1 MALTTWTIE
10 ADDRE
15 RAGGVVDAL
24 AAYPRVVVAVGR
36 LPLGDDLS
44 GGGVVVERKTAADLV
59 LSIRD
64 RRRFDQAARLRAGA
78 AHPVLILEG
87 DPLAVRTGM
96 HKNAILGALTWLASI
111 RGIPLLPS
119 TGPARTAEL
128 LVTIARQQQQGWR
141 APSGVVKPKTPTVR
155 EQQLAVLAA
164 LPGVGPVLAAR
175 LLDHFGSLRGALDAD
190 AEAQRAVPGIGE
202 AIAMQLAALLR

>member
-15 RAGGVVDAL
+15 RAGGVLEAL
-24 AAYPRVVVAVGR
+24 AAYPQVVVAVGR
-36 LPLGDDLS
+36 LPLGDYQP
-44 GGGVVVERKTAADLV
+44 GGRVVVERKAAADLV
-59 LSIRD
+59 ASIRD
-64 RRRFDQAARLRAGA
+64 RRLFDQAARLRAGA
-78 AHPVLILEG
+78 ARPVLILEG

-96 HKNAILGALTWLASI
+96 DKRAILGALTWLTTI
-111 RGIPLLPS
+111 QGIPLLPS

-128 LVTIARQQQQGWR
+128 LVTIARQQQGWR
-141 APSGVVKPKTPTVR
+141 APTGIVKPKAPTPH

-175 LLDHFGSLRGALDAD
+175 LLDHFSSLRGVLSAD
-190 AEAQRAVPGIGE
+190 VATLRTIPGVGE
-202 AIAMQLAALLR
+202 AIVTRIAALMH

>member
-10 ADDRE
+10 VDDRE
-15 RAGGVVDAL
+15 RAGGVVGAL
-24 AAYPRVVVAVGR
+24 AAYPQIVVAIGR
-36 LPLGDDLS
+36 LPLGDYLP

-59 LSIRD
+59 ASIRD
-64 RRRFDQAARLRAGA
+64 QRLFDQAARLRAGA
-78 AHPVLILEG
+78 AYPVIILEG

-96 HKNAILGALTWLASI
+96 HKNAILGALTWLTTI
-111 RGIPLLPS
+111 QGIPVLPS

-141 APSGVVKPKTPTVR
+141 APSGVVKPKAPTLR
-155 EQQLAVLAA
+155 EQHLAVLAA

-190 AEAQRAVPGIGE
+190 AAALAAVPGVGSATAE
-202 AIAMQLAALLR
+202 RLGVLLR